1 MKFMSDFKELEGKI
15 FNSIDECKSEEAK
28 VLKERE
34 ALVEK
39 EKDKSKLKKKL
50 SSAVDKAE
58 ENLKDAYKKYE
69 EAKEAARI
77 ILEESNKQI
86 LAIIDPAKEAVAK
99 AEQAKA
105 EAITKFNKE
114 CGPYQ
119 KVYTGEQAQAELER
133 FNKQFD
139 NIFNKLF
146 KNWLF

>member
-15 FNSIDECKSEEAK
+15 FDTIDECKKEEAA
-28 VLKERE
+28 VLKNRE
-34 ALVEK
+34 ALMEK

-50 SSAVDKAE
+50 SAAVDKAE
-58 ENLKDAYKKYE
+58 ETLKDAYKKYE
-69 EAKEAARI
+69 EAKEAAKI
-77 ILEESNKQI
+77 ILEESNKQMQDI
-86 LAIIDPAKEAVAK
+86 LNPAKEAVAK

-105 EAITKFNKE
+105 EAITNFNKE

-139 NIFNKLF
+139 NMFTRLF